1 MKKTFFLITAAITLI
16 GCNNRISQEAID
28 AFKGEYWM
36 ETQTYWMLGDQVID
50 QVSHS
55 VWSPV
60 SIYDEDGKL
69 FVQTEMLGPLNI
81 DGVNAQEIQAYREKP
96 DYLPMRTLRG
106 VFYEEEP
113 ESQND
118 TTQGIEVVDINNNNV
133 IFVRDGYILM
143 MKNGIIPRT
152 LPIQVKSGSKTVLN
166 LCEYTPID
174 IVLTDKDGTMLATV
188 RARYIYGPMI
198 KKSDCITWDVEL
210 TDDHNLISSDSP
222 DYDRVIHRNTLYRK

>member
-1 MKKTFFLITAAITLI
+1 
-16 GCNNRISQEAID
+16 
-28 AFKGEYWM
+28 
-36 ETQTYWMLGDQVID
+36 
-50 QVSHS
+50 
-55 VWSPV
+55 
-60 SIYDEDGKL
+60 
-69 FVQTEMLGPLNI
+69 MLGPLNI
-81 DGVNAQEIQAYREKP
+81 DGVNAQEMEAYREKP
-96 DYLPMRTLRG
+96 DYLPLRNLRMALN
-106 VFYEEEP
+106 EEDP
-113 ESQND
+113 EEQND
-118 TTQGIEVVDINNNNV
+118 SASGIEVIDVENKSA

-143 MKNGIIPRT
+143 QRNGIIPRT

-174 IVLTDKDGTMLATV
+174 IVLTDKDGIMLATV

>member
-1 MKKTFFLITAAITLI
+1 MKKLFFLITAAITLI

-69 FVQTEMLGPLNI
+69 FVQTEMLGPLNMN
-81 DGVNAQEIQAYREKP
+81 GVNAQEMEAYREKP
-96 DYLPMRTLRG
+96 DYLPLRNLRMALN
-106 VFYEEEP
+106 EEDP
-113 ESQND
+113 EEQND
-118 TTQGIEVVDINNNNV
+118 SASGIEVIDVENKSA

-143 MKNGIIPRT
+143 QRNGIIPRT
-152 LPIQVKSGSKTVLN
+152 LPIQVKSGSATVLN
-166 LCEYTPID
+166 LCEYTPVD
-174 IVLTDKDGTMLATV
+174 VVLTSADGMILATV